1 MSISP
6 KRANSTPRDAVW
18 APRHEERRDRPDL
31 VARMTREYR
40 YQLKYVI
47 DRPGDVD
54 DVDRH
59 VRGIGGIVP
68 VACLLDAAG
77 DRRRRASPKDELAA
91 ARGRGARLL
100 RLAPPAHRTLR
111 KPAGHVRRLIE
122 AAEIQAKVAQLGRQI
137 TDDYRGR
144 PLTVIGV
151 LTGSVILVS
160 DLIRSIDLPLRVG
173 MIQASSYRGKATV
186 PDKIVARRF
195 AAARHPRP
203 QRRSSSTTFSTRA
216 AHSPRSSSTCA
227 RPSRAAFAA
236 RSCFG
241 KSDAAKPD
249 WEPDYFGFKIPDVF
263 VVGYGLDYNDEHRS
277 LPYVAALEE
286 GDF

>member
-1 MSISP
+1 M
-6 KRANSTPRDAVW
+6 K
-18 APRHEERRDRPDL
+18 
-31 VARMTREYR
+31 
-40 YQLKYVI
+40 
-47 DRPGDVD
+47 
-54 DVDRH
+54 
-59 VRGIGGIVP
+59 
-68 VACLLDAAG
+68 
-77 DRRRRASPKDELAA
+77 
-91 ARGRGARLL
+91 
-100 RLAPPAHRTLR
+100 
-111 KPAGHVRRLIE
+111 RLIE

-137 TDDYRGR
+137 ADDYRGR

-186 PDKIVARRF
+186 PDKMSLDVSLLPDIRDRNVVVVDDIFDTGRTLAAVIEHLHTAQPCSIRGAVLLWKERR
-195 AAARHPRP
+195 RE
-203 QRRSSSTTFSTRA
+203 T
-216 AHSPRSSSTCA
+216 
-227 RPSRAAFAA
+227 
-236 RSCFG
+236 G
-241 KSDAAKPD
+241 

>member
-1 MSISP
+1 
-6 KRANSTPRDAVW
+6 
-18 APRHEERRDRPDL
+18 
-31 VARMTREYR
+31 
-40 YQLKYVI
+40 
-47 DRPGDVD
+47 
-54 DVDRH
+54 
-59 VRGIGGIVP
+59 
-68 VACLLDAAG
+68 
-77 DRRRRASPKDELAA
+77 
-91 ARGRGARLL
+91 
-100 RLAPPAHRTLR
+100 
-111 KPAGHVRRLIE
+111 VRRLIE
-122 AAEIQAKVAQLGRQI
+122 AAEIQAKVAQIGRQI

-186 PDKIVARRF
+186 PDKMSLDVSLLPDIRDRNVVVVDDIFDTGRTL
-195 AAARHPRP
+195 AAVIEHL
-203 QRRSSSTTFSTRA
+203 RA
-216 AHSPRSSSTCA
+216 AQPCSIRGAVLLWKERRRET
-227 RPSRAAFAA
+227 
-236 RSCFG
+236 G
-241 KSDAAKPD
+241 